1 MKVIF
6 SSCDRISILL
16 LKASLK
22 QDDIKFFVFDENIC
36 NIQGGI
42 DVFPIRLAVLDSE
55 VDKALI
61 TVNDLFGNYDGVELD
76 EFNRC

>member
-6 SSCDRISILL
+6 SSCDRISILV
-16 LKASLK
+16 LKACLK
-22 QDDIKFFVFDENIC
+22 QDNIKFFVFDENIC

-42 DVFPIRLAVLDSE
+42 DAFPIRLAVLDSE
-55 VDKALI
+55 VDKAVI

>member
-6 SSCDRISILL
+6 CSCDRISILL

-22 QDDIKFFVFDENIC
+22 QDNIKFFCFDENIC

-42 DVFPIRLAVLDSE
+42 DIFPVRLAVPDSE

-61 TVNDLFGNYDGVELD
+61 TVNELFGNYDGD
-76 EFNRC
+76 

>member
-6 SSCDRISILL
+6 CSCDRISILL

-22 QDDIKFFVFDENIC
+22 QDNIKFFCFDENIC

-42 DVFPIRLAVLDSE
+42 DIFPVRLAVPDSE
-55 VDKALI
+55 VDRALI
-61 TVNDLFGNYDGVELD
+61 TVNQLFGNYDGD
-76 EFNRC
+76 